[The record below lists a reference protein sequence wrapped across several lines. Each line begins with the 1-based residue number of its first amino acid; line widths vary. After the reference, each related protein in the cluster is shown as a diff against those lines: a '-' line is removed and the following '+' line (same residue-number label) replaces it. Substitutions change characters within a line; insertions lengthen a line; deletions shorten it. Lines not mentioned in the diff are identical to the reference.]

1 MKLRKILQITSL
13 FFIPLIVIS
22 CSQKEQIKENVNQI
36 KPNIDIKISKKY
48 DQTIK
53 VLKVV
58 DGDTF
63 YDSQGNK
70 YRMLG
75 IDTPEKTKQT
85 YNGKELTLGLQH
97 HYALKAQ
104 EFLSNKILNK
114 DVQIINITLD
124 HYGRKVVQV
133 FINDEDLSILLVKN
147 GLAKVA
153 YISKDKKSRYYFKD
167 TSYVDVL
174 SKAQQEAMIMRLNI
188 WSDLKKISQIYPRK
202 GH

>member
-36 KPNIDIKISKKY
+36 KPNIDIKIPKKY

-85 YNGKELTLGLQH
+85 DNGKESTLGLQH

>member
-85 YNGKELTLGLQH
+85 DNGKESTLGLQH